1 MKAKAQERPDPSPFG
16 ASRGLALAGQQKCP
30 PTDGGNREGDPLGS
44 PSLFFGAPESCG
56 RSTVVLM
63 ATPDEVRHE
72 EYEVKEGHSLV
83 RDLSRAMVA
92 LYKEYVG
99 RGPTQARAY
108 VEEDLITIVLQ
119 DTMTTAEKTLAEE
132 EEKDLVRGVRRVLQ
146 GKFREDAVEIVERL
160 TGRDVKAFL
169 SDHAIDPDI
178 AVEVFVLDPGEDV

>member
-1 MKAKAQERPDPSPFG
+1 
-16 ASRGLALAGQQKCP
+16 
-30 PTDGGNREGDPLGS
+30 
-44 PSLFFGAPESCG
+44 
-56 RSTVVLM
+56 M
-63 ATPDEVRHE
+63 ATLKE
-72 EYEVKEGHSLV
+72 EPEEVKEGGSLT

-108 VEEDLITIVLQ
+108 VEEDLVTVVLQ

-132 EEKDLVRGVRRVLQ
+132 DEKDLVRGVRRVFQ

-169 SDHAIDPDI
+169 SDHAIDPDV
-178 AVEVFVLDPGEDV
+178 AVEVFVLESAEDV